1 MERGADVRAD
11 RSPDTKRVLVAHRG
25 SRFGA
30 PHAGPI
36 LEGAG
41 VSGDRPAGTS
51 PTVGGYSPEK
61 FSPPVVT
68 DVVSRARL
76 HPPVTAPSGAPV
88 TVVAAAAGWGKTIF
102 AASWLRAGNDGRKG
116 VWVSLEETDD
126 DPHAFWCAVAAGLMP
141 VVPARAGEVLR
152 RVAAGAVAAEEL
164 PGEVAAALRLA
175 PDPIA
180 VVLDNLHEISS
191 PEVHQGLVRLVERP
205 PSTLSLLV
213 TTRRDPPWPLPRL
226 RLAGLV
232 AEIRAADLAFRAGE
246 AAELFTRLQVD
257 VTGPQLQR
265 LVERTEGW
273 AAGLRLVAVHLK
285 AVPDLPAAVEV
296 FSGEDH
302 SVADYLLTEVLDRQA
317 PEHVAILETISVVD
331 LVCADL
337 ADALTGGH
345 DGARVL
351 ADLAASHLF
360 VQAVGQPGRWYRLHR
375 LISDILRARPV
386 PRRRRRDL
394 HRRAAEWFRSNAMP
408 LEAIRSAVAGELW
421 PLAADLAGTHAL
433 TLIVAGRGRAL
444 EQTLASIDRTVLGGQ
459 PELAGALALARVA
472 RGSDAEA
479 AALISV
485 GRAAGGAVSAR
496 RAARAQ
502 VLLDVSASGLAR
514 IAGDSEAAMTA
525 LRSLPVAADAL
536 AALGMAGAEI
546 VPVVV
551 ANNRGT
557 AALWAADLDGAERYL
572 TAAMHA
578 DLDGLAIPQL
588 NAMAYHC
595 LLRCERGE
603 LDPAEAAARRVI
615 DTASAA
621 SAAGLATA
629 VQSVG
634 AYLTLARV
642 SLDRGG
648 TDEADEWLA
657 RIADVQALAPEPHVG
672 LAAAIILATRRE
684 AAGDREAALT
694 CLRAQDLPRAL
705 APAARFARSVADHRG
720 RPSRARRSRR
730 GGQPATRADG
740 SSRHPGG
747 DDRRGPGASATRR
760 PRGGDGRSSARRPGC
775 SRARSGHHCGAR
787 RPARR
792 RGRARAPGDRSPR
805 ERPGHRRALD
815 VAPTVPGRGGT
826 AAAPARTS
834 HRDRNRR
841 AGIRARTAR
850 TDIRRVPGRHRSPAH
865 VHRPAH
871 RT

>member
-1 MERGADVRAD
+1 M
-11 RSPDTKRVLVAHRG
+11 
-25 SRFGA
+25 
-30 PHAGPI
+30 
-36 LEGAG
+36 
-41 VSGDRPAGTS
+41 
-51 PTVGGYSPEK
+51 
-61 FSPPVVT
+61 
-68 DVVSRARL
+68 
-76 HPPVTAPSGAPV
+76 
-88 TVVAAAAGWGKTIF
+88 
-102 AASWLRAGNDGRKG
+102 
-116 VWVSLEETDD
+116 
-126 DPHAFWCAVAAGLMP
+126 
-141 VVPARAGEVLR
+141 
-152 RVAAGAVAAEEL
+152 
-164 PGEVAAALRLA
+164 
-175 PDPIA
+175 
-180 VVLDNLHEISS
+180 
-191 PEVHQGLVRLVERP
+191 
-205 PSTLSLLV
+205 
-213 TTRRDPPWPLPRL
+213 
-226 RLAGLV
+226 
-232 AEIRAADLAFRAGE
+232 
-246 AAELFTRLQVD
+246 
-257 VTGPQLQR
+257 TGPQLEQ

-285 AVPDLPAAVEV
+285 AVHDLPAAVEV

-317 PEHVAILETISVVD
+317 PELVTILETISVVD

-351 ADLAASHLF
+351 ADLAAAHLF

-433 TLIVAGRGRAL
+433 TLITAGRGRAV
-444 EQTLASIDRTVLGGQ
+444 EQMLARIDRTVLGGQ

-525 LRSLPVAADAL
+525 LGSLPVAAEAL

-572 TAAMHA
+572 TAAMHV
-578 DLDGLAIPQL
+578 DMDGLAIPQL

-595 LLRCERGE
+595 LLQCERGE

-615 DTASAA
+615 DTAA
-621 SAAGLATA
+621 AAGLATA

-657 RIADVQALAPEPHVG
+657 RIADVQALAPEPHVR

-694 CLRAQDLPRAL
+694 CLRAQDHPAHWRPPPGLRDRWLTTEAALLARAGDGV
-705 APAARFARSVADHRG
+705 AARQLLERM
-720 RPSRARRSRR
+720 
-730 GGQPATRADG
+730 GQPA
-740 SSRHPGG
+740 PQ
-747 DDRRGPGASATRR
+747 RG
-760 PRGGDGRSSARRPGC
+760 
-775 SRARSGHHCGAR
+775 
-787 RPARR
+787 
-792 RGRARAPGDRSPR
+792 RSPR
-805 ERPGHRRALD
+805 PECICSSATSRRRRPFERTPPRLSTCAAGSPRRCSTPCSPPRPGTSTGRPTTSRTPWPPPRPGHCADLSWPRRRRCGPCSS
-815 VAPTVPGRGGT
+815 VASRPEPPCRASRSNCSNGHPTSPGPTPKPGARSSTRSPNVSGPCCAT
-826 AAAPARTS
+826 WPARC
-834 HRDRNRR
+834 RMR
-841 AGIRARTAR
+841 
-850 TDIRRVPGRHRSPAH
+850 RSPPSCTC
-865 VHRPAH
+865 R
-871 RT
+871 